1 MAHTLVCVFVFIS
14 EVQTATQLDCTAT
27 LRGHSKSVLAL
38 AVCPNGT
45 LVSGS
50 ADTTIKLWT
59 SPSGGV
65 DATDY
70 VCTATLT
77 GHSDTV
83 CALEVCPN
91 GTLVSGSAD
100 TTIKLWKS
108 PSWASRLPV
117 LHLLSQIG
125 CDLY

>member
-1 MAHTLVCVFVFIS
+1 MAHTRVFVCSS
-14 EVQTATQLDCTAT
+14 EVQTATQLDCAAT
-27 LRGHSKSVLAL
+27 LRGHSDCVQAL

-50 ADTTIKLWT
+50 NDNTIKLWT

-77 GHSDTV
+77 GHSNCVVALAV
-83 CALEVCPN
+83 CSN
-91 GTLVSGSAD
+91 GTLVSGSQD
-100 TTIKLWKS
+100 TTMKLWTS
-108 PSWASRLPV
+108 PSWT
-117 LHLLSQIG
+117 
-125 CDLY
+125 